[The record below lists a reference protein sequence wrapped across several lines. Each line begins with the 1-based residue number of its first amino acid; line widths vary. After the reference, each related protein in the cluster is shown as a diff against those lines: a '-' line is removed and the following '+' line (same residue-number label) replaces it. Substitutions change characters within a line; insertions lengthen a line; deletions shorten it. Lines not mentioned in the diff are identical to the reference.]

1 MRSATA
7 YTNYLLLRDDGTVH
21 YWFSKFLTDRF
32 PNPNTRELT
41 AQSLR
46 ILYRFLT
53 AAKIELALRV
63 TDGRCLTYDEA
74 KKLIALCWRPLPEI
88 EAMGDR
94 KVKLLT
100 SAAAGKAP
108 RELPNAM
115 EPNTVTKRLHHISQ
129 SLEFYREVFLDPCI
143 PSGAPRKQ
151 LSLAYETTCNQL
163 RGTVRGTKQSHHL
176 AIKSLPRD
184 TYLAIIEAV
193 FTRPGDLFQTEQ
205 GKLSRTAL
213 RNRAMTLLACEGLR
227 PGTLGNVAL
236 RDFKPHS
243 GHLLITD
250 NRAKRPAKVTT
261 NTPVLKLGDSV
272 QVNSGS
278 ECLIE
283 LWPFTVRA
291 IQEYIDT
298 ERDKVLSRRMTN
310 QSGGF
315 LFLSETGGPI
325 QHRSSITTAF
335 SNLGRR
341 LAELG
346 LLDVTDDPYFT
357 KKEKYDFY
365 GYVLRHSAASFFL
378 AEKCREIAER
388 NGRTMPSNFTDVPD
402 RVKDMMKL
410 RFGWTIN
417 SSMPERYAARALAEQ
432 ANVTL
437 LEFNQHLLNAVKA
450 KKQSRDTSNGL

>member
-7 YTNYLLLRDDGTVH
+7 KTNFVLLRDDGTVH
-21 YWFSKFLTDRF
+21 YWFSKFLTDKF
-32 PNPNTRELT
+32 TNPNTRELV

-46 ILYRFLT
+46 VLHRFLT
-53 AAKIELALRV
+53 AANIELAIRV
-63 TDGRCLTYDEA
+63 TDGRCLNYDEA
-74 KKLIALCWRPLPEI
+74 KELIALCWRPLPEI

-94 KVKLLT
+94 KVTRLT
-100 SAAAGKAP
+100 SAVAGKAP
-108 RELPNAM
+108 RELPGAV
-115 EPNTVTKRLHHISQ
+115 EPNTVLKRLHHIAQ
-129 SLEFYREVFLDPCI
+129 ALEFYYEVFLDPRI
-143 PSGAPRKQ
+143 PYGAPREQ
-151 LSLAYETTCNQL
+151 LLHSYQSTCDQL
-163 RGTVRGTKQSHHL
+163 RGAVRGTKQSHHL

-184 TYLAIIEAV
+184 TYLNLIEAV
-193 FTRPGDLFQTEQ
+193 FTRPDELFQSEK
-205 GKLSRTAL
+205 GKLARTAL
-213 RNRAMTLLACEGLR
+213 RGRAMTLLACEGLR

-236 RDFKPHS
+236 RDFRPHS
-243 GHLLITD
+243 GHLQITD
-250 NRAKRPAKVTT
+250 NRAKRTARVTQ

-278 ECLIE
+278 EALIE

-298 ERDKVLSRRMTN
+298 ERDQVLSKRLVN
-310 QSGGF
+310 QSDGF

-325 QHRSSITTAF
+325 QHRSSITETF
-335 SNLGRR
+335 NKLGRR

-346 LLDVTDDPYFT
+346 LLNVTNDPYFAE
-357 KKEKYDFY
+357 KDKYDFY

-378 AEKCREIAER
+378 AEKCREIAEKK
-388 NGRTMPSNFTDVPD
+388 GSDMPSDFKDVPD

-417 SSMPERYAARALAEQ
+417 SNMPELYAARALAEQ

-437 LEFNQHLLNAVKA
+437 KDFNQHLLDAVKA
-450 KKQSRDTSNGL
+450 RKREREAVSGI